1 MEPISYTIYCVYV
14 EYTLTVCIHHVL
26 YTGRPNLKASF
37 IPADSD
43 DEEEGADD
51 RSTTNRRKPKTVAKA
66 FSRRTPSGAAGT
78 NKKVVPYNSDSLD
91 DSSLDERDYKSR
103 RDTTTNANTNT
114 RQDDS
119 DVSPMRQ
126 GGREYD
132 SSSQSELETNKKF
145 R

>member
-1 MEPISYTIYCVYV
+1 MHIVY
-14 EYTLTVCIHHVL
+14 INRIL
-26 YTGRPNLKASF
+26 YIGRPNIKASF

-51 RSTTNRRKPKTVAKA
+51 RSTTNRRKPKTIAKA
-66 FSRRTPSGAAGT
+66 FSRRTPSGAAGA
-78 NKKVVPYNSDSLD
+78 NKKVVPYKSDSLD

-103 RDTTTNANTNT
+103 RDTTNANANANTGV

-119 DVSPMRQ
+119 DANPMRGQ
-126 GGREYD
+126 ERGREREYEYD

>member
-1 MEPISYTIYCVYV
+1 MHIVY
-14 EYTLTVCIHHVL
+14 INRIL
-26 YTGRPNLKASF
+26 YIGRPNIKASF

-51 RSTTNRRKPKTVAKA
+51 RSTTNRRKPKTIAKA
-66 FSRRTPSGAAGT
+66 FSRRTPSGAAGA

>member
-1 MEPISYTIYCVYV
+1 MHIVY
-14 EYTLTVCIHHVL
+14 INRIL
-26 YTGRPNLKASF
+26 YIGRPNIKASF

-51 RSTTNRRKPKTVAKA
+51 RSTTNRRKPKTIAKA

>member
-1 MEPISYTIYCVYV
+1 MHIVY
-14 EYTLTVCIHHVL
+14 INRIL
-26 YTGRPNLKASF
+26 YIGRPNIKASF

-51 RSTTNRRKPKTVAKA
+51 RSTTNRRKPKTIAKA
-66 FSRRTPSGAAGT
+66 FSRRTPSGAAGA

-114 RQDDS
+114 RHDDS